1 MMITPQPGV
10 LISASHTIAS
20 LTTAASGKVND
31 RKPIEN
37 TARRMGRVLH
47 KLATLPPA
55 SPFRINSFWVVI
67 IARPGSDGRRW
78 QCPARWRGWGFIVDR
93 GGGVSIAG
101 G

>member
-55 SPFRINSFWVVI
+55 SPFRINSFWV
-67 IARPGSDGRRW
+67 GSDH
-78 QCPARWRGWGFIVDR
+78 CPAW
-93 GGGVSIAG
+93 
-101 G
+101 